1 MTSPDPLRLADTLA
15 SLGVALLTETTL
27 KADLDRLVRLATNL
41 VTDCSGA
48 SVSMLIEGR
57 PTTVA
62 VTDRVSLEIDITQYD
77 SPDGG
82 PCVTALGGER
92 IRIGFIPH
100 DERFP
105 HFAIGAADRR
115 VLSVLSM
122 PAIDHG
128 TVVGSLNLY
137 SRREDGF
144 DDTAYNTALV
154 LAAEVANAVAKS
166 ALLSTAQQ
174 ARDQL
179 QEQHD
184 EAALVSI
191 AKGILMAMQDC
202 SAAQADDLIR
212 NAANNNGEQLIITA
226 ERILANTTEDRRDM
240 RPAELHEST
249 DQH

>member
-1 MTSPDPLRLADTLA
+1 MTSPDPLRLADVLA
-15 SLGVALLTETTL
+15 RLGVVLLSETTL
-27 KADLDRLVRLATNL
+27 KADLDRLVRLGTTLMAA
-41 VTDCSGA
+41 CSGA
-48 SVSMLIEGR
+48 AVSMLVEGQ

-62 VTDRVSLEIDITQYD
+62 VTDWVSLEIDVVQYEN
-77 SPDGG
+77 PDGG

-92 IRIGFIPH
+92 IRIGFIPQ

-122 PAIDHG
+122 PAVDRG

-137 SRREDGF
+137 SRRANAF
-144 DDTAYNTALV
+144 DDDAQNIALV

-174 ARDQL
+174 TRDEL

-184 EAALVSI
+184 ESSLVSI
-191 AKGILMAMQDC
+191 AKGVLMVMQDC

-212 NAANNNGEQLIITA
+212 NAADSNGERLIITA
-226 ERILANTTEDRRDM
+226 ERILANTTVDHHDT
-240 RPAELHEST
+240 PAEPHEST
-249 DQH
+249 